1 MKTKIISVIG
11 VLLFSVFT
19 SIINAQSLSELTNS
33 LISTVSSEINIP
45 KGIGMKK
52 YVLEDRIQS
61 KVLLDIEEKSS
72 ELVSDG
78 IESIEFTKMAISAIK
93 EDDRGLAIDHIS
105 SALGRIETIRL
116 RNPEMVSIP
125 IRRVVRTDDIDT
137 DLSSVKLVKENIGQA
152 LNENKFHLARKEL
165 EALISEVRVETT
177 SIPIS
182 TFPDLLKGA
191 ILSIENNDTKVAI
204 SNLSTMLNTLVVDK
218 QYISLPCMR
227 AEVLLEESL
236 TIQPG
241 HSDQVANRKLLLA
254 SARDQINIAF
264 ELGQIKKESYQ
275 IIESKIEESKQAI
288 GTSKFKDLVED
299 AVTTIAF
306 TKNEYNE
313 SDNIEI

>member
-1 MKTKIISVIG
+1 MW
-11 VLLFSVFT
+11 
-19 SIINAQSLSELTNS
+19 
-33 LISTVSSEINIP
+33 
-45 KGIGMKK
+45 
-52 YVLEDRIQS
+52 
-61 KVLLDIEEKSS
+61 
-72 ELVSDG
+72 
-78 IESIEFTKMAISAIK
+78 
-93 EDDRGLAIDHIS
+93 
-105 SALGRIETIRL
+105 
-116 RNPEMVSIP
+116 
-125 IRRVVRTDDIDT
+125 
-137 DLSSVKLVKENIGQA
+137 LSSVKLLKENIGQA
-152 LNENKFHLARKEL
+152 FNENKFHLARKEL

-241 HSDQVANRKLLLA
+241 HTDQVANRKLLLS

-275 IIESKIEESKQAI
+275 IIESKIEEAKRTI

>member
-19 SIINAQSLSELTNS
+19 SIINAQSSSELANS

-52 YVLEDRIQS
+52 HVLEDRIQS

-93 EDDRGLAIDHIS
+93 EDNKGLAIDHIS

-125 IRRVVRTDDIDT
+125 IRRIVRTDDIDT

-152 LNENKFHLARKEL
+152 FNENKFHLARKEL

-241 HSDQVANRKLLLA
+241 HTDQVANRKLLLS

-275 IIESKIEESKQAI
+275 IIESKIEEAKRTI

>member
-19 SIINAQSLSELTNS
+19 SIINAQSSSELANS

-52 YVLEDRIQS
+52 HVLEDRIQS

-125 IRRVVRTDDIDT
+125 IRRVVRTDDVDT
-137 DLSSVKLVKENIGQA
+137 DLSSIKLVKENIGQA

-241 HSDQVANRKLLLA
+241 HTDQVANRKLLLA

-275 IIESKIEESKQAI
+275 IIESKIEEAKRAI